1 MDYHKVYS
9 QYFSN
14 YWRTFLLENATILQS
29 KFLEK
34 CIQKIDLK
42 TTYYVYHIVPSILL
56 SFLAQTQTQTLNLKS
71 KMSKPVVLETSE
83 WNPASI
89 KYMAPKTNE
98 RGGKAISMISKQTN
112 RSLHISTPLLM
123 TWGISDF
130 VDEKTGESDG
140 KYSLTL
146 AFPNDEYSNPSVR
159 AFLQK
164 LKDFETQILK
174 DAVANSEAWWGEEM
188 ELSVCKHTFFPFL
201 KYSRT
206 KDGKKLDYSKPPS
219 IRAKVPYYD
228 SKWNVELY
236 DTKSN
241 LIFPSTQAHLTPVD
255 FVPKQSQIACVL
267 QCGGIWIGGKGWGL
281 TWKLVQGVVKP
292 REIVSVFGKCHIKLS
307 EEDRTVIE
315 TQKLEE
321 DGEPDAPA
329 QAPTPVAKKA
339 TQAPVASTHVEDSD
353 DEEPQAPAQPQA
365 QEQEQEQEVQPPVET
380 PAETPVEIKPT
391 VKKVV
396 KKAATP
402 ASEESKTEDAMEE
415 EPAKPAAKKIVKKKP
430 TA

>member
-1 MDYHKVYS
+1 
-9 QYFSN
+9 
-14 YWRTFLLENATILQS
+14 
-29 KFLEK
+29 
-34 CIQKIDLK
+34 
-42 TTYYVYHIVPSILL
+42 
-56 SFLAQTQTQTLNLKS
+56 
-71 KMSKPVVLETSE
+71 MSKPVVLETSE
-83 WNPASI
+83 WNPAAI

-98 RGGKAISMISKQTN
+98 RGGKSINMISKQTN

-123 TWGISDF
+123 TWGIADF
-130 VDEKTGESDG
+130 VDSQTGESDG

-164 LKDFETQILK
+164 LKDFETQILN
-174 DAVANSEAWWGEEM
+174 DAVVNSEAWWGEEM
-188 ELSVCKHTFFPFL
+188 QLAVCKHTFFPFL

-206 KDGKKLDYSKPPS
+206 KDGKKLDYTKPPS

-228 SKWNVELY
+228 GKWNVELY

-267 QCGGIWIGGKGWGL
+267 HCGGIWIGGKGWGL

-307 EEDRTVIE
+307 EEDRAVIE

-321 DGEPDAPA
+321 DGEPDAPYV
-329 QAPTPVAKKA
+329 APSP
-339 TQAPVASTHVEDSD
+339 APVAQKTAPVIVSTHVEDSD
-353 DEEPQAPAQPQA
+353 DEESPTPAA
-365 QEQEQEQEVQPPVET
+365 QEQEVQQTVETFVET
-380 PAETPVEIKPT
+380 PAETPVETKPV

-396 KKAATP
+396 KKASTQ
-402 ASEESKTEDAMEE
+402 ASEESKPEDAPEE
-415 EPAKPAAKKIVKKKP
+415 EPKPAAKKVMKKKA
-430 TA
+430 TS